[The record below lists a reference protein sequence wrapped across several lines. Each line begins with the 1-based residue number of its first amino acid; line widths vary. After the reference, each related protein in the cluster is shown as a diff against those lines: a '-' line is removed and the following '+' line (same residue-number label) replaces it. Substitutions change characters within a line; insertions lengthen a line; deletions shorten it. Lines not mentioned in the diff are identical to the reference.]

1 MRSGNREPCPAT
13 SEQRLLLLYN
23 LVVVGF
29 GAQNGTVGLGVV
41 RTAYARARAAHSE
54 IKQAREF
61 TTAVLFALYSHC
73 KPNVV
78 SDITS
83 LQRVVKQPVSAHRVR
98 VHRYGAAFVGGRN
111 AITDEH
117 AIH

>member
-13 SEQRLLLLYN
+13 SEQCLLLLYD

-54 IKQAREF
+54 ITRAREF
-61 TTAVLFALYSHC
+61 TTAVLFALHSHC

-78 SDITS
+78 SDTTS
-83 LQRVVKQPVSAHRVR
+83 SQRVVLSSLYQRT
-98 VHRYGAAFVGGRN
+98 AFGYTDTVPRSLAERN
-111 AITDEH
+111 H
-117 AIH
+117 